1 MAELQKA
8 KVSRRTAKA
17 SLTRAGKALRSMVN
31 SKRPAS
37 EVRESFDK
45 VQVA

>member
-1 MAELQKA
+1 MADIQKA

-17 SLTRAGKALRSMVN
+17 SLRRAGKVLRSMVG

-37 EVRESFDK
+37 EVRESFVK
-45 VQVA
+45 S